1 LSPQSLPSGGL
12 NNHHL
17 QNASRTHISILIHEN
32 SCSCSSTWIIHRE
45 SLFDTHRA
53 QSPAPFVSPSA
64 SIDPSSP
71 YTCPSHILPR
81 KASTMTT
88 SILLRPSRAFE
99 LTSRHNNRYRTFPR
113 PNNPNMGT
121 RYNPLADVY
130 PRCSL
135 RSRVSGKV
143 YAGED
148 WFEEEFQD

>member
-1 LSPQSLPSGGL
+1 MSPQSLLSSGL
-12 NNHHL
+12 NHYHL
-17 QNASRTHISILIHEN
+17 RNASRTHNSILIHEM
-32 SCSCSSTWIIHRE
+32 SCGCSSTWIIHRE

-64 SIDPSSP
+64 SINPSPP

-81 KASTMTT
+81 KASTMTA

-121 RYNPLADVY
+121 RYNPLVDVY
-130 PRCSL
+130 LRYSL

-148 WFEEEFQD
+148 GFEEELLD